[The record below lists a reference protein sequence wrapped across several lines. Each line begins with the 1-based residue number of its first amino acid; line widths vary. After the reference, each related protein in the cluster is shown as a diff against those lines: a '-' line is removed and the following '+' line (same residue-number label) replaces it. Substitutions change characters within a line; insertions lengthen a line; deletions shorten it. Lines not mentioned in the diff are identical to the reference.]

1 MVSLQ
6 ELYAA
11 IKDELTNAPV
21 YHGDLT
27 DWWADGVG
35 STPYAVKHYK
45 EAQHK
50 YHLCER
56 LDKKAGEKYPELW
69 KTAQDNLMMYAE
81 HMRNC
86 TVQSWR
92 TLL

>member
-11 IKDELTNAPV
+11 IKDELTDAPV
-21 YHGDLT
+21 YKGDLT

-45 EAQHK
+45 EA
-50 YHLCER
+50 
-56 LDKKAGEKYPELW
+56 
-69 KTAQDNLMMYAE
+69 
-81 HMRNC
+81 
-86 TVQSWR
+86 
-92 TLL
+92 